1 MRSTFKLRAV
11 FLVFAALVSGPTWAD
26 NYSETIEM
34 FRDAIRSD
42 FFNGAYGFAVFP
54 NIGKGGMGIG
64 GAHGKGQV
72 YKQGAHVGDTRMTQ
86 VTVGFQLGG
95 QVYSQIILFKD
106 EKSFKDFTSG
116 NFEFGAQA
124 TAIAITASASAA
136 TTIHMNRVGPSHG
149 CSNAVSSIT
158 SRRRYDRCC
167 PSRTPSIQQAARNRR
182 QTVCRC
188 ASRTTCNWWTRPGD

>member
-72 YKQGAHVGDTRMTQ
+72 YRQGAHVGDTKMTQ
-86 VTVGFQLGG
+86 LTVGFQLGG

-124 TAIAITASASAA
+124 TAIAITAWPYSRSP
-136 TTIHMNRVGPSHG
+136 RVGSCTRQPS
-149 CSNAVSSIT
+149 ADRSSAT
-158 SRRRYDRCC
+158 RRWE
-167 PSRTPSIQQAARNRR
+167 NRR
-182 QTVCRC
+182 PGYSMPDRQNEATV
-188 ASRTTCNWWTRPGD
+188 NRPVIGFGSKG